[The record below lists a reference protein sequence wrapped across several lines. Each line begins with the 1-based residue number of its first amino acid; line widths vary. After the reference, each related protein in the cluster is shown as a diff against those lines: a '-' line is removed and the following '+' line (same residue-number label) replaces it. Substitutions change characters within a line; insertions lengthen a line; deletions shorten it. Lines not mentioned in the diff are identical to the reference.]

1 MRADKLVEG
10 RNFTLSLIGLFQYY
24 ALLPLSV
31 FGLFKLK
38 GRKMPLLP
46 IITIP
51 LITTLLAAISMGTT
65 RYRVSAEISII
76 ILASFGIQFPFEK
89 IRRFRMKKRQISV
102 SMPEVEKC

>member
-1 MRADKLVEG
+1 
-10 RNFTLSLIGLFQYY
+10 
-24 ALLPLSV
+24 
-31 FGLFKLK
+31 
-38 GRKMPLLP
+38 MPLLP